1 MATHYP
7 DWAGD
12 ELSALAQRYGE
23 PLIGVTRDPD
33 AAKYL
38 ASIDTK
44 RRPGEVA
51 MVVRRR
57 NGKLL
62 LATKDFYPPEV
73 YRLLTGGVHR
83 DESIFSA
90 LLRETAEETSLTVE
104 PRRFLAVARYQE
116 PDASEPNEYATFAFL
131 LDEVGGELGVSDPH
145 ERLSGFRE
153 VSPGKLSA
161 IADQLDNLPHDPS
174 DDLKVDYYA
183 WGRFRSL
190 AHRLVWQA
198 MDSLPAV

>member
-1 MATHYP
+1 MDAHYP
-7 DWAGD
+7 AWARA
-12 ELSALAQRYGE
+12 ELQTLAQRYGQ
-23 PLIGVTRDPD
+23 PVIDTVRDPD

-38 ASIDTK
+38 ASINTS

-51 MVVRRR
+51 MVVRRQ

-62 LATKDFYPPEV
+62 LATKDFYPAGV

-83 DESIFSA
+83 GESVFAA
-90 LLRETAEETSLTVE
+90 LMRETEEETSLTVE
-104 PRRFLAVARYQE
+104 PRRFLAVARYQPPDALE
-116 PDASEPNEYATFAFL
+116 PDEYATFAFL
-131 LDEVGGELGVSDPH
+131 LDEVGGELAVSDPH

-153 VSPGKLSA
+153 VYPNELPA
-161 IADQLDNLPHDPS
+161 IADQLDALPRDPS

-198 MDSLPAV
+198 ISSSSNG

>member
-1 MATHYP
+1 MDANYP
-7 DWAGD
+7 AWARD
-12 ELSALAQRYGE
+12 ELQTLAMCYGQ
-23 PLIGVTRDPD
+23 PVIDVTRDQD

-38 ASIDTK
+38 ASVDTK

-62 LATKDFYPPEV
+62 LATKDFYPAGV

-83 DESIFSA
+83 GESIFAA
-90 LLRETAEETSLTVE
+90 LLRETQEETSLQVE

-116 PDASEPNEYATFAFL
+116 PEASEPNEYATYAFL

-145 ERLSGFRE
+145 ERLSGFHE
-153 VSPGKLSA
+153 VFPGDLLA
-161 IADQLDNLPHDPS
+161 IADQLDDLPRDPS
-174 DDLKVDYYA
+174 DDLKVDYRA
-183 WGRFRSL
+183 WGRFRAL

-198 MDSLPAV
+198 FNSSSIV